1 MKINFKRFLVF
12 IFLIICAV
20 LISITS
26 YVSAFSNDVKNSVLR
41 LHIIANSDSNVDQS
55 LKLKVRNK
63 ILEEMKKNNF
73 SSKEDAVKY
82 CSENLDKFKKIAEN
96 VVLENG
102 FSYPISVELG
112 SFYFPTK
119 NYSNVSLP
127 AGDYDALRIIIG
139 NGSGHN
145 WWCVMFPPLC
155 FEGDSSGIISDES
168 KNILEN
174 ELSEEELSL
183 ITSEEPE
190 YKVKFKI
197 IEIFNN
203 LMNNE
208 K

>member
-1 MKINFKRFLVF
+1 
-12 IFLIICAV
+12 
-20 LISITS
+20 
-26 YVSAFSNDVKNSVLR
+26 
-41 LHIIANSDSNVDQS
+41 
-55 LKLKVRNK
+55 
-63 ILEEMKKNNF
+63 
-73 SSKEDAVKY
+73 
-82 CSENLDKFKKIAEN
+82 
-96 VVLENG
+96 
-102 FSYPISVELG
+102 
-112 SFYFPTK
+112 
-119 NYSNVSLP
+119 
-127 AGDYDALRIIIG
+127 
-139 NGSGHN
+139 
-145 WWCVMFPPLC
+145 MFPPLC